1 MPIYIYYSLY
11 TVKRWRPCM
20 RKSFLVFPYSECI
33 GRINVLPPLAHCCGH
48 MGVIREEN
56 YLIFSES
63 KHHAPNSQ
71 SPDTK
76 HQAQYKTLS
85 I

>member
-1 MPIYIYYSLY
+1 
-11 TVKRWRPCM
+11 M

-63 KHHAPNSQ
+63 KHPAPNLVLKYVYKLQ
-71 SPDTK
+71 DTK
-76 HQAQYKTLS
+76 RQAQYKTLR

>member
-1 MPIYIYYSLY
+1 
-11 TVKRWRPCM
+11 M

-63 KHHAPNSQ
+63 KHPAPNSY
-71 SPDTK
+71 SP
-76 HQAQYKTLS
+76 QVYKTLNTKHNTKRS
-85 I
+85 AFKGTVTRDY